1 MTQCL
6 APYTFNKT
14 YDAFLV
20 RYSSRQVLIHM
31 ISLIPPR
38 TKKWAAFPEKER
50 VLLFAHA
57 LEEKLFDYTVD
68 SYKAR
73 ALNVHTCVFEVGALA
88 NQVLRKRVSP
98 GALIPVIEELT
109 AQMKSDPVLTKV
121 EQDRFSA
128 YMERLST
135 ERTNPE
141 SVIAIIGALH
151 IELDGFYW
159 YRLLESISSEVRK
172 EKNSRTILALADSF
186 ISEAELQGF
195 HRSFV
200 FHTTRTF
207 FWRKKICGPS
217 DVDNFVALFRQK
229 SREFQFLFK
238 VSKSFLEIKEF
249 AEHLG
254 LAISDSLPVANL
266 THPHAISYSHASEQF
281 PAFAL
286 TNPINARDS
295 VTARIRA
302 ERRMEAF
309 ASVYA
314 FHVHQE
320 QCDWQPVALCLGP
333 EHKFEGVLKPPTA
346 AMKRCLHSSVNDCRE
361 SISEIIEVLA
371 GVHFHTKD
379 AAVFAKALDYHRA
392 AAEASTAENQLIDLW
407 AALEGFLPPP
417 EADTTRITHYVSV
430 LLPCLTL
437 TYAEKLFRYV
447 ASALEASD
455 STVTKLVESISASDS
470 FFHNTVRLLV
480 SKECAAARERL
491 FTILGEN
498 PLLRF
503 RCFNLSEEF
512 KNSERA
518 HDTVKAHRT
527 RLGWHIQRIYSTRN
541 QIVHSAE
548 ALPYLDTLV
557 ENLHTYIDALVRSI
571 ARVGI
576 QAHSPISIAGATKL
590 LSIAEQ
596 SYLRELKT
604 NKVDCST
611 SNFLKVVFGFANPLS
626 PFHDHFCI
634 TRES

>member
-1 MTQCL
+1 
-6 APYTFNKT
+6 
-14 YDAFLV
+14 
-20 RYSSRQVLIHM
+20 M

-38 TKKWAAFPEKER
+38 TKKWAAFPERER

-73 ALNVHTCVFEVGALA
+73 ALNVHTCVYEVGALA

-98 GALIPVIEELT
+98 GALIPVTEELL
-109 AQMKSDPVLTKV
+109 AQMKSDPVLTKA
-121 EQDRFSA
+121 EQDRFAA
-128 YMERLST
+128 YTERLMA

-141 SVIAIIGALH
+141 SVIAIVSALH

-159 YRLLESISSEVRK
+159 YRLLDSISAEVRK
-172 EKNSRTILALADSF
+172 DKNSRRILALADSF
-186 ISEAELQGF
+186 IAEAELQGF
-195 HRSFV
+195 HRSYV

-207 FWRKKICGPS
+207 FWRKKICSPS
-217 DVDNFVALFRQK
+217 DVDDFVALFKQE
-229 SREFQFLFK
+229 SRDFQFLFK
-238 VSKSFLEIKEF
+238 VSSSLLDVREF
-249 AEHLG
+249 AKHLG
-254 LAISDSLPVANL
+254 LAISDSQPVADL
-266 THPHAISYSHASEQF
+266 THPHAIGYSQVSDQF

-286 TNPINARDS
+286 TKPIRTRDP
-295 VTARIRA
+295 VAARIRA
-302 ERRMEAF
+302 EQRMEAF

-320 QCDWQPVALCLGP
+320 RCAWQPVALCLGA
-333 EHKFEGVLKPPTA
+333 ENKFEGLLKPPAA
-346 AMKRCLHSSVNDCRE
+346 AMKRCLHSSVDDCRE
-361 SISEIIEVLA
+361 SISEIMEVLA
-371 GVHFHTKD
+371 GVHFHNKD
-379 AAVFAKALDYHRA
+379 ASVFAKALDYHRA
-392 AAEASTAENQLIDLW
+392 AIEASTAENQLIDLW

-417 EADTTRITHYVSV
+417 DADTTRITHYVSV
-430 LLPCLTL
+430 LVPCLTL
-437 TYAEKLFRYV
+437 TYAEKLFNYV
-447 ASALEASD
+447 AAALEASD
-455 STVTKLVESISASDS
+455 LTVKKLVERISAADS
-470 FFHNTVRLLV
+470 FFDNVVRLLV
-480 SKECAAARERL
+480 SSECAASRTQL
-491 FTILGEN
+491 FGALEGN

-512 KNSERA
+512 KSSERT
-518 HDTVKAHRT
+518 HEVVKAHRV

-557 ENLHTYIDALVRSI
+557 ENLHTYIDALIGSI

-596 SYLRELKT
+596 SYLRELKG
-604 NKVDCST
+604 NKVDCSDD
-611 SNFLKVVFGFANPLS
+611 NFRKVVFGFANPLS

-634 TRES
+634 TREP